1 MKKNKYIGVI
11 LAATM
16 LTATSCSDFS
26 DYNDTP
32 ADANPAGNQTL
43 WQNISANGDLTDF
56 ASLVKKAGFDVE
68 LDNSKSFTVWAPK
81 NGTFNVTD
89 YASLSKEDLLQQFVK
104 NHIAEYGHLASGA
117 VDTRIHTLNEKSY
130 TFEGNGGQYTFDG
143 ITISKANQPGNNG
156 VMHIM
161 DGAAQFKY
169 NLYEYVRFQLLC
181 F

>member
-104 NHIAEYGHLASGA
+104 NHIAEYGH
-117 VDTRIHTLNEKSY
+117 
-130 TFEGNGGQYTFDG
+130 
-143 ITISKANQPGNNG
+143 ITISITGLLIQSGQWVKT
-156 VMHIM
+156 
-161 DGAAQFKY
+161 
-169 NLYEYVRFQLLC
+169 VRLLSLLI
-181 F
+181 